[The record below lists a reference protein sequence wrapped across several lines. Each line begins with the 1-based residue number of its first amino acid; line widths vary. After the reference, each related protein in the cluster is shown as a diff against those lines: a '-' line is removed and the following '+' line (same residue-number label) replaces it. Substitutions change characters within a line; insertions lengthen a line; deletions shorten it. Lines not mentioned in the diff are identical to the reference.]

1 MDTTTEQVM
10 TLKVRGDACSQ
21 LQQMADEGDRTL
33 TAQLARTIRE
43 AYDRFQQAG
52 AA

>member
-1 MDTTTEQVM
+1 MDTATEQVI
-10 TLKVRGDACSQ
+10 TLKVRGDAAQQ
-21 LQQMADEGDRTL
+21 LQEMADEGDRTL

-43 AYDRFQQAG
+43 AYARFQRE

>member
-1 MDTTTEQVM
+1 MTITTEQVL
-10 TLKVRGDACSQ
+10 TLKVKGEAAQQ
-21 LQQMADEGDRTL
+21 LQEMADEGDRTL

-43 AYDRFQQAG
+43 AYVRFQRE